1 MENAEMKTFRIAI
14 QISFVA
20 LIVGQVMAQ
29 QPATGA
35 APSASPVAIVSGNVV
50 SVSTNI
56 GQDAALL
63 FTGSATQRMSLLLDN
78 STYPAS
84 CHLCDVVTAT
94 ILKPD
99 GGILASS
106 GLSDG
111 ASRRFVDSRMLPLN
125 GTYKIVFHSQG
136 QSSGSVNVILFL
148 FSDKKG
154 SVTNGS
160 VQTVG
165 TSTPGQDVRL
175 TFDGTANQEASVA
188 LSDST
193 FGSCTGCSSLSVR
206 LMGPAGTPVGWTRMS
221 EADTSANLSSVR
233 LPSTGKYTLVI
244 DPQGDRTG
252 NVDVVVSV
260 Q

>member
-1 MENAEMKTFRIAI
+1 MKTHRIGI

-29 QPATGA
+29 QPATGTT
-35 APSASPVAIVSGNVV
+35 PSASTVAIASGNVV
-50 SVSTNI
+50 SVSTNT
-56 GQDAALL
+56 GQDATLL
-63 FTGSATQRMSLLLDN
+63 FTGYATQRMSLLLEN

-84 CHLCDVVTAT
+84 CHRCDVVTAT
-94 ILKPD
+94 IVKPD
-99 GGILASS
+99 GGILASA

-111 ASRRFVDSRMLPLN
+111 TSKRFVGSRMLPLS
-125 GTYKIVFHSQG
+125 GTYKIAFHSQG
-136 QSSGSVNVILFL
+136 QSSGSVEVTLFL
-148 FSDKKG
+148 FSDKNG

-165 TSTPGQDVRL
+165 TIAPGQDIRL
-175 TFDGTANQEASVA
+175 TFEGTANQEASVA
-188 LSDST
+188 LSNST

-206 LMGPAGTPVGWTRMS
+206 IMGPAGTPVGWTKMS
-221 EADTSANLSSVR
+221 ETETSTTLPFVR
-233 LPSTGKYTLVI
+233 LPSTGQYTLVI
-244 DPQGDRTG
+244 DPQGGRTG